1 MEYKTVH
8 MSPDAKARREE
19 LARLTHRSMASVCD
33 ILTMAD
39 LDVVLEL
46 EARRVL
52 GEQPAAST
60 GRRRVGAG
68 GRR

>member
-1 MEYKTVH
+1 

-19 LARLTHRSMASVCD
+19 LARLTHRQYGVGLRD
-33 ILTMAD
+33 QILTMAD